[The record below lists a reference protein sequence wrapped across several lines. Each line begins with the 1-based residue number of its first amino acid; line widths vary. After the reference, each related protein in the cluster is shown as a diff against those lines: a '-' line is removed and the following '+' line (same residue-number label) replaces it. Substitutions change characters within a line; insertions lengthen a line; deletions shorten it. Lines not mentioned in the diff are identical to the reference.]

1 VTNASFRSG
10 MCNMLFTSI
19 IILQIGATFYVM
31 TEEESDD
38 PTTGINITLSKMIA
52 YPVGGLL
59 LLTGLASLINSV
71 VAGIL
76 IFFAGLIS
84 LPVVRGQIKQSQGI
98 GLSRWATVAIV
109 LMLVVAGGS
118 LLGGSDGGFDGSS
131 GQPEAIS
138 QSATGLA
145 PTVDDFDSG
154 WQLIESSREGNGAQ
168 LYEGGDFSSKIVVYN
183 VTVYENVNSAEEA
196 LQEDK
201 PTRTST
207 EEVSIGN
214 GGYLYEEPGGTYVI
228 QFRTSNAVCY
238 TGYNPG
244 SGGIFG
250 DSEVKSH
257 AERCE
262 ASISENA

>member
-1 VTNASFRSG
+1 
-10 MCNMLFTSI
+10 
-19 IILQIGATFYVM
+19 M
-31 TEEESDD
+31 TEKESDD
-38 PTTGINITLSKMIA
+38 SGSGIDITLGKIIA

-59 LLTGLASLINSV
+59 LLTGLASLIDSV

-76 IFFAGLIS
+76 ILFAGVIS
-84 LPVVRGQIKQSQGI
+84 LPVVRGRIKQSQGI

-109 LMLVVAGGS
+109 LVLVVAGGS
-118 LLGGSDGGFDGSS
+118 LLGGSDGGFGQSS
-131 GQPEAIS
+131 GQPEVIS

-154 WQLIESSREGNGAQ
+154 WQLIESNREGNAAQ
-168 LYEGGDFSSKIVVYN
+168 FLDSGDFSSKIVVYN
-183 VTVYENVNSAEEA
+183 VTVYEDVTSAEEG
-196 LQEDK
+196 LQENE

-244 SGGIFG
+244 SGGLFG
-250 DSEVKSH
+250 DSEIKSH

-262 ASISENA
+262 ESISENA